1 MHDILS
7 KLLKVQV
14 LHDIPILYICRVTIE
29 LMKILEEENHDKSIS
44 T

>member
-7 KLLKVQV
+7 RLLKVTK
-14 LHDIPILYICRVTIE
+14 LHDIPILYICRVAIE
-29 LMKILEEENHDKSIS
+29 LMKLLEEEKDVKSND